1 MKPRLLT
8 PALLSALALVTSSAF
23 AGEVLDRIE
32 QNKEIRV
39 GVTGDYMPFS
49 EKLSDGS
56 YVGIEHDLAAV
67 IAEQLGVKLTLVPT
81 SWPTLM
87 EDFQAG
93 KYDIG
98 MSGISV
104 TDARKEY
111 AYFSNSYYNYGKT
124 PITRCE
130 DVEKFDSL
138 AKIDQ
143 PDTTVIIN
151 EGGTNA
157 IFARANLKQAKLH
170 VEPTNKYVY
179 DRILDG
185 TVDLMIPDSVEA
197 DYRARHHD
205 ELCRSM
211 PGFEFTESTI
221 ATMMP
226 KDDELKARINAALS
240 ELEQNG
246 QLDKIIDKNMGIKI

>member
-1 MKPRLLT
+1 MKPTLFTVTLLGTLTLAST
-8 PALLSALALVTSSAF
+8 PSL
-23 AGEVLDRIE
+23 AGETLDKIE
-32 QNKEIRV
+32 QAKEIRI

-49 EKLSDGS
+49 EKLSNGN
-56 YVGIEHDLAAV
+56 YVGIEHDLAV
-67 IAEQLGVKLTLVPT
+67 IIADELNVKLTLVPT

-87 EDFQAG
+87 DDFQSG

-98 MSGISV
+98 MTGISV
-104 TDARKEY
+104 TDARKEF
-111 AYFSNSYYNYGKT
+111 AYFSHSYYNYGKT

-130 DVEKFDSL
+130 DVEKFNSL
-138 AKIDQ
+138 EKIDQ
-143 PDTTVIIN
+143 PETTVIIN
-151 EGGTNA
+151 EGGTNS

-211 PGFEFTESTI
+211 PGFEFTESAI

-226 KDDELKARINAALS
+226 KDNELKARINEVLAKLDES
-240 ELEQNG
+240 GQLEQ
-246 QLDKIIDKNMGIKI
+246 IIDKNMGIKI